1 MYRIHIYSDSFF
13 PTFFPCP
20 DSVIAP
26 SDSDPE
32 RCDDYETE
40 TEFRRTHKAK
50 KRKRKGRGRARG
62 GRPLRSNN
70 TDPPPELEQPDE
82 IPKQES
88 PPNSVPLGIGQ
99 TVSSLPL
106 NI

>member
-1 MYRIHIYSDSFF
+1 MKQEEEEGEK
-13 PTFFPCP
+13 
-20 DSVIAP
+20 VI
-26 SDSDPE
+26 PE

-40 TEFRRTHKAK
+40 TESFIGPIRR
-50 KRKRKGRGRARG
+50 RRGRGRGRARG